1 LRVGDVGHV
10 HLAVDVEMV
19 DLRLEGAADLA
30 DVAAEFDA
38 RATRVNGDVCEAAR
52 SKPVGDGCNVGIGG
66 AKLRSELLRR
76 EPLVIIRRSLVLLLL
91 EELREGRL
99 LIVAALEK
107 KRDARGGLRVGY
119 GAAIEFGAS
128 EAMDVAAKR
137 DAIGVVN
144 RLRDARGDSR
154 RLRKLCGV
162 ALHAR

>member
-1 LRVGDVGHV
+1 
-10 HLAVDVEMV
+10 M
-19 DLRLEGAADLA
+19 
-30 DVAAEFDA
+30 
-38 RATRVNGDVCEAAR
+38 
-52 SKPVGDGCNVGIGG
+52 
-66 AKLRSELLRR
+66 
-76 EPLVIIRRSLVLLLL
+76 IIRRSLVLLLL

-162 ALHAR
+162 ALHARRWRSRGGLLRLRGNAQCRERQQKCGANYGSTQIGPDVLHESAHDLDYFSFLTWISLSLRSVLTASSAAFSREKMLWQ